1 MRHRARLRLKRGPAG
16 AIPAIAALVGGAA
29 LALLASKS
37 ASVPNAPAP
46 STSPSA
52 PSTSSSAPSIST
64 GMGGMGSTV
73 GKVSSYVRGGISTIG
88 QSMRGDL

>member
-46 STSPSA
+46 STSRSA
-52 PSTSSSAPSIST
+52 PSTTSSAPSIST
-64 GMGGMGSTV
+64 
-73 GKVSSYVRGGISTIG
+73 VSSYVRGGMSTIG
-88 QSMRGDL
+88 QSVTGVL